1 MTLTETDHPSK
12 ADGGREALPKKIVVG
27 VWKDRLFLQES
38 ASMANKLHDL
48 CRDLQT
54 SGVLAAVAPPPYAAH
69 VVCEALRDS
78 PVRVVY
84 QDVHWPAQ
92 SGSYIG
98 STPIS
103 VLQELDV
110 QATLVGHSERRRFFG
125 ETDIDINRKLA
136 GLLDNRIH
144 PILCVGDNVEDW
156 AQRRSILAEQIEG
169 ALRPKEGIEIDV
181 ERITIAY
188 EPVWAISTWRSESPL
203 PTGREVARMLELV
216 REVPEEI
223 MAAPIWRTAFLFGGS
238 VGPSNA
244 DEYFSTRGV
253 DGALVG
259 GASLDAASMT
269 IVFQAAAD
277 AWSTCT

>member
-1 MTLTETDHPSK
+1 
-12 ADGGREALPKKIVVG
+12 
-27 VWKDRLFLQES
+27 
-38 ASMANKLHDL
+38 MANKLHDL

-156 AQRRSILAEQIEG
+156 APRGEAVGLRAFQQQEYPRRAACVRRARRNEGVSSIEG

-216 REVPEEI
+216 REVTEEI
-223 MAAPIWRTAFLFGGS
+223 MAAPIGRTAFLFGGS